1 MNRYI
6 DYIITGIKFSLWI
19 VLLCYI
25 ILIVMISFNMIKNN
39 KFKNKKDIVHGIL
52 TIIILPISFIILF
65 IFGIIL
71 KIFCPKK
78 YKELKEKENKK
89 NEEN

>member
-1 MNRYI
+1 MDSYI

-25 ILIVMISFNMIKNN
+25 LLMIMISFNMIKNN
-39 KFKNKKDIVHGIL
+39 KFKNKKDIIHEIL

-78 YKELKEKENKK
+78 YKEIKEKENKK